1 MEEYKPPYTITE
13 KMLNLVSSIST
24 KLGRIE
30 IYHNLDNKPHLRR
43 NNRIK
48 SVHSSLK
55 IEANSLTIG
64 QTKDVINGRMV
75 LGPEQEIQEV
85 KNAYKAYEMIGK
97 VNPYS
102 LDDLKKVQGIM
113 EYLLKDDAGRFRD
126 GDEGVFNGD
135 TCIFM
140 APPPQFVPSLMQ
152 DLFGWMSTNRK
163 EVHPLIMG
171 AIFHYEFVF
180 IHPFTDGNGRMAR
193 LWHTAILAKW
203 NPIFEYIPIESQ
215 IEKFQDDYYDAIAKC
230 HVEGESTVFIEFML
244 AQIDNILDELLNQMT
259 NSATDDA
266 ILDANGANHDVD
278 NMEGRLLS
286 CLEQNPCITQT
297 DLAEELSLS
306 RRTVQRMMK
315 KLMDDGKIKR
325 VGSTRTGYWEIKEK

>member
-140 APPPQFVPSLMQ
+140 APPTQFVPSLMQ

-180 IHPFTDGNGRMAR
+180 IHPFSDGNGRTAR
-193 LWHTAILAKW
+193 LWHTMLLNEW
-203 NPIFEYIPIESQ
+203 NPVFAYIPLESQ
-215 IEKFQDDYYDAIAKC
+215 IEKFQNDYYNAISEC
-230 HVEGESTVFIEFML
+230 HVNGNSNVFIEFML
-244 AQIDNILDELLNQMT
+244 ERIDDILDEVNEQIRKSI
-259 NSATDDA
+259 NDESEY
-266 ILDANGANHDVD
+266 VK
-278 NMEGRLLS
+278 RLL
-286 CLEQNPCITQT
+286 EVMEFDVPYT
-297 DLAEELSLS
+297 AVSLMKQLGLKS
-306 RRTVQRMMK
+306 RETFRKNYMDPALNIGAVERTIPDKPNSKNQRY
-315 KLMDDGKIKR
+315 IKR
-325 VGSTRTGYWEIKEK
+325 

>member
-140 APPPQFVPSLMQ
+140 APPTQFVPSLMQ

-180 IHPFTDGNGRMAR
+180 IHPFSDGNGRTAR
-193 LWHTAILAKW
+193 LWHTMLLNEW
-203 NPIFEYIPIESQ
+203 NPVFAYIPLESQ
-215 IEKFQDDYYDAIAKC
+215 IEKFQNDYYNAISEC
-230 HVEGESTVFIEFML
+230 HVNGNSNVFIEFML
-244 AQIDNILDELLNQMT
+244 ERIDDILDEVNEQIRKSI
-259 NSATDDA
+259 NDESEY
-266 ILDANGANHDVD
+266 VK
-278 NMEGRLLS
+278 RLLEVMEFDVPYTAVF
-286 CLEQNPCITQT
+286 LMKQ
-297 DLAEELSLS
+297 LGLKS
-306 RRTVQRMMK
+306 RETFRKNYMDPALNIGAVERTIPDKPNSKNQRY
-315 KLMDDGKIKR
+315 IKR
-325 VGSTRTGYWEIKEK
+325 

>member
-140 APPPQFVPSLMQ
+140 APPSQFVPSLMQ

-180 IHPFTDGNGRMAR
+180 IHPFSDGNGRTAR
-193 LWHTAILAKW
+193 LWHTMLLNEW
-203 NPIFEYIPIESQ
+203 NPVFAYIPLESQ
-215 IEKFQDDYYDAIAKC
+215 IEKFQNDYYNAISEC
-230 HVEGESTVFIEFML
+230 HVNGNSNVFIEFML
-244 AQIDNILDELLNQMT
+244 ERIDDILDEVNEQVRKSI
-259 NSATDDA
+259 NDESEY
-266 ILDANGANHDVD
+266 VK
-278 NMEGRLLS
+278 RLL
-286 CLEQNPCITQT
+286 EVMEFDVPYT
-297 DLAEELSLS
+297 AVSLMKQLGLKS
-306 RRTVQRMMK
+306 RETFRKNYMDPALNIGAVERTIPDKPNSKNQRY
-315 KLMDDGKIKR
+315 IKR
-325 VGSTRTGYWEIKEK
+325 

>member
-140 APPPQFVPSLMQ
+140 APPPQVVPSLMQ

-180 IHPFTDGNGRMAR
+180 IHPFSDGNGRTAR
-193 LWHTAILAKW
+193 LWHTMLLNEW
-203 NPIFEYIPIESQ
+203 NPVFAYIPLESQ
-215 IEKFQDDYYDAIAKC
+215 IEKFQNDYYNAISEC
-230 HVEGESTVFIEFML
+230 HVNGNSNVFIEFML
-244 AQIDNILDELLNQMT
+244 ERIDDILDEVNEQIRKSI
-259 NSATDDA
+259 NDESEY
-266 ILDANGANHDVD
+266 VK
-278 NMEGRLLS
+278 RLL
-286 CLEQNPCITQT
+286 EVMEFDVPYT
-297 DLAEELSLS
+297 AVSLMKQLGLKS
-306 RRTVQRMMK
+306 RETFRKNYMDPALNIGAVERTIPDKPNSKNQRY
-315 KLMDDGKIKR
+315 IKR
-325 VGSTRTGYWEIKEK
+325 